1 MDSHSLVEP
10 TADGGEWESV
20 VRSACVCARLRE
32 CVRRGGGLI
41 DSLSDWGT
49 VKRRPQSDL
58 P

>member
-1 MDSHSLVEP
+1 MDFHSLMENRQK
-10 TADGGEWESV
+10 GK
-20 VRSACVCARLRE
+20 CVCMRVCVSV
-32 CVRRGGGLI
+32 CVREAERKRGGGLI